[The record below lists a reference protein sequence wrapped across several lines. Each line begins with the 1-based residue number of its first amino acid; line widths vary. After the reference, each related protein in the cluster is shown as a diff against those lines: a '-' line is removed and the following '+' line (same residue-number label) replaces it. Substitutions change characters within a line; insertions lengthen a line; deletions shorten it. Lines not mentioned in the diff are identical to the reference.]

1 MRVALILV
9 GAVLSASAGAS
20 PRTGV
25 RAGRVVRIERK
36 PAGPTGTPRYCTVS
50 INDNVGYCIT
60 PTPPEIGS
68 RMTVIDNAR
77 VLGTIRIS
85 SVQGIADG
93 CNQNTSWM
101 TQGTL
106 ESGDLSTPNGA
117 IIGVIDVG
125 LDPRNAKLVNVDKS
139 PSGHP
144 IGTDTIYAIDNNN
157 DGAADLEFVQFGCD
171 DAGNMSPMPT
181 GLCNEVWSAK
191 APRGMERVRAERVR
205 TCY

>member
-9 GAVLSASAGAS
+9 GAVLCASAGAA
-20 PRTGV
+20 P
-25 RAGRVVRIERK
+25 RAGKVVRVERR
-36 PAGPTGTPRYCTVS
+36 PAGLTGTPRYCTVS
-50 INDNVGYCIT
+50 VNDNVGYCIT
-60 PTPPEIGS
+60 STPPEVGA
-68 RMTVIDNAR
+68 RMTIVDNAR

-85 SVQGIADG
+85 QVQAISDG

-106 ESGDLSTPNGA
+106 ESGDLSAPQGA
-117 IIGVIDVG
+117 IIGVLDVG

-139 PSGHP
+139 PAGHP
-144 IGTDTIYAIDNNN
+144 LGTDTIYAIDNNN

-171 DAGNMSPMPT
+171 DAGNTSTMPT

-191 APRGMERVRAERVR
+191 APRGMERVRADRVR

>member
-1 MRVALILV
+1 VRVALILV
-9 GAVLSASAGAS
+9 GAVLGASAGAA
-20 PRTGV
+20 P
-25 RAGRVVRIERK
+25 RAGKVVRIERQ
-36 PAGPTGTPRYCTVS
+36 PGGTTGTPRFCTVS

-68 RMTVIDNAR
+68 RMTVIDSAR

-85 SVQGIADG
+85 AVQPIADG

-101 TQGTL
+101 TQGVL
-106 ESGDLSTPNGA
+106 ESGDLSTPSGA

-125 LDPRNAKLVNVDKS
+125 LDARNARLVTVDNS

-144 IGTDTIYAIDNNN
+144 IGTDTIYAIDNNS
-157 DGAADLEFVQFGCD
+157 DGAPDLEFVQFGCD
-171 DAGNMSPMPT
+171 DGGTISPMPT

-191 APRGMERVRAERVR
+191 PPRGMERVRADRVR